1 MNFIKK
7 IFENKV
13 DDTVHRQFKRFSK
26 GNFEN
31 RALVDIKVGS
41 NVKVKT
47 SFEYANDFARF
58 MANTIKDKVKISGG
72 VITTKD
78 IKKDLDFEPT
88 VKQFAGVKTY
98 LIENEMSK
106 DQIINLMDKFPD
118 ALFLFSLTTE
128 YGTLKTKVKAPK
140 AGKAGK
146 GDEEPKADYCV
157 FSTSDK
163 NFVKEFAFD
172 IKEPF
177 KSLFIKHTFV
187 VESLVVPE
195 EYKNDLEKARMNARR
210 KGKIIR
216 NLTIDEKQEV
226 KEMNFEA

>member
-7 IFENKV
+7 NFENKV

-118 ALFLFSLTTE
+118 AFILILSYYRVWNF
-128 YGTLKTKVKAPK
+128 
-140 AGKAGK
+140 
-146 GDEEPKADYCV
+146 
-157 FSTSDK
+157 K
-163 NFVKEFAFD
+163 N
-172 IKEPF
+172 
-177 KSLFIKHTFV
+177 KSQ
-187 VESLVVPE
+187 SS
-195 EYKNDLEKARMNARR
+195 
-210 KGKIIR
+210 
-216 NLTIDEKQEV
+216 
-226 KEMNFEA
+226 

>member
-7 IFENKV
+7 IFDNKV
-13 DDTVHRQFKRFSK
+13 DETVHRQFKRFSK

-31 RALVDIKVGS
+31 RALVDMKVGS

-47 SFEYANDFARF
+47 SFEYANDFSRF
-58 MANTIKDKVKISGG
+58 LANTIKDKVKISGG
-72 VITTKD
+72 IITTKD
-78 IKKDLDFEPT
+78 IKSELDFTPS

-98 LIENEMSK
+98 LIENDMSK
-106 DQIINLMDKFPD
+106 DQINNLMDKFPD
-118 ALFLFSLTTE
+118 ALFLFSFTTE

-140 AGKAGK
+140 AGKGGK
-146 GDEEPKADYCV
+146 NDEEPKADYCV

-177 KSLFIKHTFV
+177 KSLFIKHTFIV
-187 VESLVVPE
+187 DSLVVPE
-195 EYKNDLEKARMNARR
+195 EYKNDLEKARQNARR

-216 NLTIDEKQEV
+216 NLTIDDNQSA
-226 KEMNFEA
+226 KEINFEA